1 MSTTGK
7 EQRKKVG
14 HWQILA
20 WNHVK
25 DGKEKIQ
32 KIRISMKI
40 SMDIKK
46 RTASKVTLDHAMS
59 TISMRRRQNLAY
71 TNAKKVWNNYVNL
84 A

>member
-7 EQRKKVG
+7 EQRKKLG

-25 DGKEKIQ
+25 DGKEKSQ

-40 SMDIKK
+40 SMG
-46 RTASKVTLDHAMS
+46 
-59 TISMRRRQNLAY
+59 RRQNLAY